1 MFNHHAITIFVDEPT
16 TIIQNVS
23 SGFDPPMTTRASMI
37 TLGKESL
44 PQLEHDLEWLL
55 WL

>member
-1 MFNHHAITIFVDEPT
+1 VIIIFVDEPT
-16 TIIQNVS
+16 TIIQNMS
-23 SGFDPPMTTRASMI
+23 LGFDPPVTARASMI